1 MDALALTVAAVL
13 FVLALLHVY
22 WAVGGKWPG
31 RDSEELARL
40 VVGGPIGLRMPS
52 AGACLAVAL
61 LLVAAAAF
69 VLAAQ
74 GILALPL
81 PLALARVAT
90 FGVAGVLTAR
100 GLAGFFETRLRPVI
114 AGTPYARLNV
124 IAYSPLAL
132 ALGLAAF
139 ALVL

>member
-1 MDALALTVAAVL
+1 MDALALTVAVVL
-13 FVLALLHVY
+13 FVLAVLHLY
-22 WAVGGKWPG
+22 WAFGGMWPG
-31 RDSEELARL
+31 RDGEELASL

-52 AGACLAVAL
+52 GPACVAVAL
-61 LLVAAAAF
+61 VLVAAAAF

-74 GILALPL
+74 GLIVLPL
-81 PLALARVAT
+81 PSAWARFAT

-114 AGTPYARLNV
+114 LGTPYARLNV
-124 IAYSPLAL
+124 LAYSPLAL
-132 ALGLAAF
+132 AIGLASF

>member
-1 MDALALTVAAVL
+1 VL
-13 FVLALLHVY
+13 FVLAVLHLY
-22 WAVGGKWPG
+22 WAFGGMWPG
-31 RDSEELARL
+31 RDGEELARL

-52 AGACLAVAL
+52 AGACVAVAVAL
-61 LLVAAAAF
+61 FAAAAF

-74 GILALPL
+74 GLLALPISS
-81 PLALARVAT
+81 AWARIAT

-100 GLAGFFETRLRPVI
+100 GLVGFFDTRLRPVI
-114 AGTPYARLNV
+114 VGTPYARMNV

-132 ALGLAAF
+132 ALGLGTF